1 MKKTLKSFSIC
12 LLIIAMISTTTF
24 AAAPNEPADP
34 QANSYILETTVG
46 IAALGNGKI
55 EVDFSVTGTGKP
67 MHDIGATRVTI
78 YNESGKS
85 VAIYR
90 YTDSGYAYMI
100 GHNKFSHTAGVTYQG
115 VSGQRYYAIV
125 SFYAGQMGVAGGGDS
140 LISNIITA

>member
-1 MKKTLKSFSIC
+1 MKKILKSFVIC
-12 LLIIAMISTTTF
+12 FIIIAMVSTTAY
-24 AAAPNEPADP
+24 AAAPSDTVDP
-34 QANSYILETTVG
+34 QANSYIWSTTVG
-46 IAALGNGKI
+46 IIALGGGKI

-67 MHDIGATRVTI
+67 MPDIGATHVDI
-78 YNESGKS
+78 YTASGECVKT
-85 VAIYR
+85 YT